1 MEENNKQNVSQI
13 KLTLTESL
21 IPIFLLI
28 FLLSFNVYV
37 YGDDAMSGSN
47 QFILLIGGFVGIFL
61 GKIKGLSFSVM
72 INKISDNLK
81 SVTGAIIILLFVGA
95 LSGTWFNF
103 FTLLFNYMCNYFNCN
118 WKQLDYICYSWYST
132 YWNIKS
138 NRNSN

>member
-47 QFILLIGGFVGIFL
+47 QFILLIGGCSRYFFE
-61 GKIKGLSFSVM
+61 K
-72 INKISDNLK
+72 LK
-81 SVTGAIIILLFVGA
+81 
-95 LSGTWFNF
+95 
-103 FTLLFNYMCNYFNCN
+103 
-118 WKQLDYICYSWYST
+118 D
-132 YWNIKS
+132 
-138 NRNSN
+138 

>member
-1 MEENNKQNVSQI
+1 MEENNKQSVNQI

-81 SVTGAIIILLFVGA
+81 SVTGAIIILLFA
-95 LSGTWFNF
+95 SW
-103 FTLLFNYMCNYFNCN
+103 YKRNCN
-118 WKQLDYICYSWYST
+118 KWSF
-132 YWNIKS
+132 
-138 NRNSN
+138 